1 VITAVPVSS
10 VTALAVLIGIW
21 FIVAGLFEIV
31 AGFMLRHAVTKSRST
46 TSPPRRAGEGAA
58 AL

>member
-1 VITAVPVSS
+1 MTS

-21 FIVAGLFEIV
+21 FIVQGLFEM
-31 AGFMLRHAVTKSRST
+31 ASGFMLRHAISKEQT
-46 TSPPRRAGEGAA
+46 TMVNPSPRPGEGAA

>member
-1 VITAVPVSS
+1 MIAAVPVAS

-31 AGFMLRHAVTKSRST
+31 ASFMLRSAVSKSQST
-46 TSPPRRAGEGAA
+46 TTPPRRADEGAA